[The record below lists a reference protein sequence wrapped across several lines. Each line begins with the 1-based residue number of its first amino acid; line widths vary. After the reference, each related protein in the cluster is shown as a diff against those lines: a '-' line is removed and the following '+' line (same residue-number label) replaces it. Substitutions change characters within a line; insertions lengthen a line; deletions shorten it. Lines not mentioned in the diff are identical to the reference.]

1 MVQTPKL
8 KVIKS
13 FGPERLVPLDRTPFT
28 IGRSGEN
35 ILQTNDSSVSR
46 YHAEML
52 REGSEFRLV
61 DKGSKCGTFVNGE
74 RVQTCLLK
82 HNDRVRFGNETELV
96 FLVSDDISEDKPF
109 VSDSPSIIMSFAGSD
124 LRNVSKLLETARVF
138 SGSMAIGEVLD
149 LVLDMAIEVT
159 GAERAFLVLK
169 DPQGEPRY
177 ERGRDRLKQS
187 LPEEDFRV
195 SRTTLKQA
203 MDSGERV
210 LLSDVQGPQSFAI
223 SDSILNLELRT
234 IVCLPLKR
242 FNILDS
248 GIQSIAKNI
257 DQVLG
262 AMYLDGKKATISF
275 SKISE
280 GILDS
285 LAADAT
291 AVIENVRLLK
301 ESREKEKLEMELATA
316 HEIQSILFPKIR
328 GSYGYF
334 EACAHNMP
342 SRHISGDYYDL
353 IKLAN
358 GSYGFTIADVS
369 GKGVSAAL
377 LCSMTQGML
386 MAESQRASGLSE
398 CLERVN
404 KSLVQKTGSSKFI
417 TLFHGVLFP
426 NGELR
431 YINAGHNPPYLVH
444 PDGRIE
450 ELFSASVVLG
460 AFDFAKYDEQ
470 VLTMQPG
477 DLLCL
482 FTDGVTEAMNKDGE
496 FFGEEH
502 LQDLLKANGRFSTD
516 RVVDTI
522 FDSVARHAAGTQ
534 QSDDISVFVIRY
546 TVTDG
551 TVRHP
556 IDTN

>member
-8 KVIKS
+8 RVIKS
-13 FGPERLVPLDRTPFT
+13 FGPERLVPLDRSPFT

-46 YHAEML
+46 YHAEVL
-52 REGSEFRLV
+52 RDGNEFRLL

-74 RVQTCLLK
+74 RVQTCVLK
-82 HNDRVRFGNETELV
+82 HNDRVRFGNETELI
-96 FLVSDDISEDKPF
+96 FLAYDDVAEDRPI
-109 VSDSPSIIMSFAGSD
+109 VTDQPSIIMSFAGSD
-124 LRNVSKLLETARVF
+124 LRNVSKLLETARIF

-159 GAERAFLVLK
+159 GAERAFLVMK

-177 ERGRDRLKQS
+177 ERGRNRLKQAV
-187 LPEEDFRV
+187 PEEDFQV

-203 MDSGERV
+203 MESGERV
-210 LLSDVQGPQSFAI
+210 LLSDVQGPKNFAI

-248 GIQSIAKNI
+248 GIQSVKDM

-275 SKISE
+275 TKISE

-301 ESREKEKLEMELATA
+301 ESREKDRLEMELATA

-328 GSYGYF
+328 GSYGFF

-353 IKLAN
+353 IRLAD

-386 MAESQRASGLSE
+386 MAESQRVSRLAE
-398 CLERVN
+398 CFERVN

-417 TLFHGVLFP
+417 TLFHGVLSP

-444 PDGRIE
+444 PGGRIE
-450 ELFSASVVLG
+450 ELTSTSVVLG
-460 AFDFAKYDEQ
+460 AFDFVKYEEQ
-470 VLTMQPG
+470 VLFMQPG

-482 FTDGVTEAMNKDGE
+482 FTDGVTEARNKDGDL
-496 FFGEEH
+496 FGEDK
-502 LQDLLKANGRFSTD
+502 LQDLLKTNGRQTTD
-516 RVVDTI
+516 RVVDVI
-522 FDSVARHAAGTQ
+522 FDSVARHASGTE

-551 TVRHP
+551 TVRHA
-556 IDTN
+556 IDTK